1 MPTISNQQCRSAITT
16 QSLTP
21 VTHSSLSHITSRYL
35 QCRIIL
41 HTWIQSKGTSRWS
54 ILWRCQSA
62 PAAKKAQTPV
72 PVNLPGTSPVCCN
85 LELQA
90 SEVYP
95 YAVAPFHSVR
105 PRDGPCVPRECT
117 LGTPTPETQDRQMTF
132 KTENATSCLHQT
144 INRLQFSTPTP
155 NPLFLY
161 FYNTD

>member
-1 MPTISNQQCRSAITT
+1 MSHI
-16 QSLTP
+16 
-21 VTHSSLSHITSRYL
+21 SLSSI
-35 QCRIIL
+35 
-41 HTWIQSKGTSRWS
+41 HTAVAKKNNHLPVIFPKEICSSGTSQWS
-54 ILWRCQSA
+54 IPWRCQSA
-62 PAAKKAQTPV
+62 LAAQKVQTPM
-72 PVNLPGTSPVCCN
+72 PVNLPGISPVCCD
-85 LELQA
+85 LELQV
-90 SEVYP
+90 SEAYL
-95 YAVAPFHSVR
+95 YAVAPPHSVR